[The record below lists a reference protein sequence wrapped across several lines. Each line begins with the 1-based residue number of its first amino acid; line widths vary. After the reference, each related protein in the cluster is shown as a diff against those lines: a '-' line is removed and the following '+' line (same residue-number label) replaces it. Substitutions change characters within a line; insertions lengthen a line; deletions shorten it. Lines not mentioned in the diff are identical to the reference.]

1 MQKKLRRRVLLAAG
15 VMLCSSISW
24 GQQRLIANIPF
35 EFRSP
40 AGDMKAGHY
49 EIVAGDGANGNLT
62 RFRNLDSKKA
72 VLMLS
77 GGRTD
82 GQEDGSATVARLL
95 FRCNGS
101 DCALMEIRPGNGDS
115 GWWFKQPKKPFE
127 RRIEMATVTIPALVS
142 DEK

>member
-1 MQKKLRRRVLLAAG
+1 MEKKICRRVLLAAG

-49 EIVAGDGANGNLT
+49 EIVAGDGANGNIT

-82 GQEDGSATVARLL
+82 SHEDVSASTANLL

-101 DCALMEIRPGNGDS
+101 DCALIEIRPGNGDS
-115 GWWFKQPKKPFE
+115 RWWFKQPKKPLE
-127 RRIEMATVTIPALVS
+127 RKIEMATITIPALTS
-142 DEK
+142 DQK

>member
-40 AGDMKAGHY
+40 AGDMKAGRY

-82 GQEDGSATVARLL
+82 DHDDLSAGTAKLL
-95 FRCNGS
+95 FRCSGS
-101 DCALMEIRPGNGDS
+101 DCALIEIRAANGDS
-115 GWWFKQPKKPFE
+115 GWWFNQPKKPLE
-127 RRIEMATVTIPALVS
+127 RKIEMATVTIPALAS
-142 DEK
+142 NEK